1 MTTYNPIEML
11 DLVDENDN
19 IIGSMERNDVYARG
33 LNNFRVINAF
43 IKNSEG
49 KLFIPRRQK
58 HKRLFPLSLD
68 VSVGG
73 HVTSGETYDEA
84 FAKETSEELNIDV
97 HTIPFKVLGMLNPHN
112 DGMSSFMT
120 VYEIESDVTPS
131 YNPDDFVEHYWLTP
145 EEVLRRIENGDMA
158 KGDLPSL
165 IRKFYL

>member
-1 MTTYNPIEML
+1 MTIHNPIEML

-97 HTIPFKVLGMLNPHN
+97 HTIPFKVLGMLSPHN
-112 DGMSSFMT
+112 DGMSAFMT

-145 EEVLRRIENGDMA
+145 QEVLKRIDDGDLS
-158 KGDLPSL
+158 KGDLPKL
-165 IRKFYL
+165 IKKYYC